1 MEQPFDLAASA
12 ATPPPRGRA
21 VLCVW
26 AALPGA
32 VAAPFLFWQGFWL
45 GCVFCAC
52 WAALVFVVWVRA
64 CSFVATLGSR
74 TLTLYLGVAF
84 PVERV
89 IPRHR
94 ITAALIFRT
103 PLLRLAGG
111 RVPVFFTPGRVATRP
126 RAPP

>member
-12 ATPPPRGRA
+12 VTPTPRGRA

-26 AALPGA
+26 AALPGV

-45 GCVFCAC
+45 GCGFCAV
-52 WAALVFVVWVRA
+52 WAVLVFAVWVRA
-64 CSFVATLGSR
+64 CSLVATLGSR

-89 IPRHR
+89 IPRHSP
-94 ITAALIFRT
+94 A
-103 PLLRLAGG
+103 
-111 RVPVFFTPGRVATRP
+111 
-126 RAPP
+126 